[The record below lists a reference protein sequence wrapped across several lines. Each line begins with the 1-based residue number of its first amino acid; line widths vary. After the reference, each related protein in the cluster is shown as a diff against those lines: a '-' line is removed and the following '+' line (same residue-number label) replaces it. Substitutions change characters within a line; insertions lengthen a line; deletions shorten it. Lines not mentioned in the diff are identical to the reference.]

1 MNVHVD
7 IPPAI
12 TPQSAAAHGLG
23 ATAVG
28 YTHAAGGAPPR
39 QILSGIE
46 LDLVPGTFNVV
57 TGPSGSGKTT
67 LLCVLAG
74 LLAPTQ
80 GTVTFAGQDLY
91 ARDEAA
97 LLRVRAERFGF
108 IFQDFRLIPEMS
120 VLENATLLQR
130 FAGIRR
136 EEAEQRANALFEVL
150 GIAHVAHSRIAA
162 LSGGERQR
170 VAIARALMNH
180 PQVIFADEP
189 TAALDWRTGRAV
201 VDMLKERTRSEGMIA
216 FVVTHDHRV
225 VEHADREIR
234 LRDGQL
240 EE

>member
-1 MNVHVD
+1 MNIHVAV
-7 IPPAI
+7 PLPI
-12 TPQSAAAHGLG
+12 TPQATAAHGLS
-23 ATAVG
+23 AAAVG
-28 YTHAAGGAPPR
+28 YVHAAGGAPPR
-39 QILSGIE
+39 QILGGID

-74 LLAPTQ
+74 LLAPSQ
-80 GTVTFAGQDLY
+80 GRVTFAGEDLY

-108 IFQDFRLIPEMS
+108 IFQDFRLIPELS

-130 FAGIRR
+130 FAGTGRA
-136 EEAEQRANALFEVL
+136 EAEQRAATLFELL
-150 GIAHVAHSRIAA
+150 GITHVAHSRIAA

-189 TAALDWRTGRAV
+189 TAALDWTTGRAV
-201 VDMLKERTRSEGMIA
+201 VDMLKERTRTEGMIA

-225 VEHADREIR
+225 VAHADREIR